1 MFQNYCVLFRLFNIA
16 FHFVYNVGPMY
27 LENNEKIK
35 NSMRLGKS
43 PYLELLKRSVKS
55 IYLANII
62 NLKIIEI
69 F

>member
-43 PYLELLKRSVKS
+43 LFLEFLKPS
-55 IYLANII
+55 IYLVNTI

>member
-35 NSMRLGKS
+35 NSMRLGK
-43 PYLELLKRSVKS
+43 KS
-55 IYLANII
+55 ILV
-62 NLKIIEI
+62 IIET
-69 F
+69 FS

>member
-1 MFQNYCVLFRLFNIA
+1 
-16 FHFVYNVGPMY
+16 MY

-35 NSMRLGKS
+35 NSMKLGKS

-55 IYLANII
+55 ICLVNTI